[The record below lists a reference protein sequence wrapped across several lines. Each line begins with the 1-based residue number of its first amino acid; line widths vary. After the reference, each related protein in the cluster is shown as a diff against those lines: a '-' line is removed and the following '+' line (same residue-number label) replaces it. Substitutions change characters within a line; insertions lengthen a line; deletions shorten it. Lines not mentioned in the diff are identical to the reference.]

1 VPNARLAEEKPDF
14 AAKYN
19 NKSIAE
25 NNSIDVAWNLLL
37 QPEYGVFRNCLAP
50 TKADL
55 DKFHETVINATLAT
69 DIVDKE
75 LKADRNARW
84 EYAFS
89 ESAGEKSDELKI
101 RIVVEHL
108 IQASDVCHTMQHW
121 HIYRKWNERLFR
133 ELYKAYREGRAT
145 ANPAEFWVKGELG
158 FFDVSHLFFCCFC
171 IWQNLFTKSLQLV
184 LTFPCV
190 YSQ

>member
-1 VPNARLAEEKPDF
+1 MIFSALIHDVDHLGVPNTRLAEEKPDM

-25 NNSIDVAWNLLL
+25 NNSIDVAWKLFL
-37 QPEYGVFRNCLAP
+37 QPEFDAFRHCVAP
-50 TKADL
+50 TKEGL
-55 DKFHETVINATLAT
+55 EKFHETVVNATLAT

-89 ESAGEKSDELKI
+89 ESAGEKGDELKV

-108 IQASDVCHTMQHW
+108 IQASGTCGKRQEQLLLPLLAD
-121 HIYRKWNERLFR
+121 
-133 ELYKAYREGRAT
+133 
-145 ANPAEFWVKGELG
+145 
-158 FFDVSHLFFCCFC
+158 
-171 IWQNLFTKSLQLV
+171 SL
-184 LTFPCV
+184 C
-190 YSQ
+190 